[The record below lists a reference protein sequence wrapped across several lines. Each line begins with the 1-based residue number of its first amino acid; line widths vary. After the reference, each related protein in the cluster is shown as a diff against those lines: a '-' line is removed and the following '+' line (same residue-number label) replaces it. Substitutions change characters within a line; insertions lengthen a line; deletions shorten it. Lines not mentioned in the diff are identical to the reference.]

1 MKEIEITVKSHKE
14 GIEIILP
21 TEDSLVLEPD
31 IAKHLADMILEKLAK
46 RN

>member
-21 TEDSLVLEPD
+21 TEDSLVFGK
-31 IAKHLADMILEKLAK
+31 AG
-46 RN
+46 